1 MSRAKTTDEEAWEY
15 YSKPENQWRG
25 EGPVV
30 RPPRPTR
37 MKDAVPIRFH
47 DATIEAVKD
56 FADADGVTVS
66 EWIRRLVNREIEA
79 RRGEPSGDGAEIA
92 DELERLA
99 RRLRRSA

>member
-1 MSRAKTTDEEAWEY
+1 MTRTKMTDEEAWDY
-15 YSKPENQWRG
+15 YSKPEHQQMG
-25 EGPVV
+25 EGPIV

-47 DATIEAVKD
+47 DATIEAVKEL
-56 FADADGVTVS
+56 ADADGVTVS
-66 EWIRRLVNREIEA
+66 EWIRRLVNREIEV
-79 RRGEPSGDGAEIA
+79 RRGQPESADGEIA